1 MGQRMYEVRVAGTVP
16 EEDLRDL
23 GALAL
28 VQGQVNTVLYGITD
42 QAALYGLLARMRA
55 LGLDVVE
62 VRRVAAPEPEDIEQ
76 PPGQEPTAGVDQE
89 PTAGVEGG
97 ADDA

>member
-28 VQGQVNTVLYGITD
+28 VQGEVNTVLYGIAD
-42 QAALYGLLARMRA
+42 QAALYGLLARMRS

-62 VRRVAAPEPEDIEQ
+62 VRRVGAPEPEDIEQ
-76 PPGQEPTAGVDQE
+76 ASGEVPAAE
-89 PTAGVEGG
+89 VEQG

>member
-1 MGQRMYEVRVAGTVP
+1 MYEVRVAGTVP

-28 VQGQVNTVLYGITD
+28 VQGEVNTVLYGIAD

-62 VRRVAAPEPEDIEQ
+62 VRRVGAPGPEDIEQ
-76 PPGQEPTAGVDQE
+76 PSGDEPAAE
-89 PTAGVEGG
+89 VEQG